1 MPKRESALIA
11 LFHVRRRPLYCKQL
25 RASLFGLSGWALE
38 YFPPSPATACH
49 KGTSVAD
56 NTEVA
61 TVFFVSL
68 RVSHKLFS
76 MQASFLS
83 PPPHFLE
90 ALFFLSSAVP
100 LSGPY
105 WEDRDRHSAQPKV
118 CLPVWSA
125 LLWNKSALTLP
136 THSNPPPQTSP
147 QQTPTFSLNSLFL
160 RYLLSPLPFND
171 KAFTSKDHPLFC
183 TVGTFL
189 IFITSN
195 DYCCLS
201 CASELNEKKQ
211 QRTCPR
217 KLKAKYSC
225 TTYFI
230 LKDILNNDFVVT
242 HWPVNWM

>member
-1 MPKRESALIA
+1 MPKRKSALIA

-125 LLWNKSALTLP
+125 LVWNKSALTLP
-136 THSNPPPQTSP
+136 THSKPPQHKSTTDSHILP
-147 QQTPTFSLNSLFL
+147 KLP
-160 RYLLSPLPFND
+160 LSPLSPI
-171 KAFTSKDHPLFC
+171 S
-183 TVGTFL
+183 
-189 IFITSN
+189 
-195 DYCCLS
+195 
-201 CASELNEKKQ
+201 
-211 QRTCPR
+211 
-217 KLKAKYSC
+217 
-225 TTYFI
+225 
-230 LKDILNNDFVVT
+230 FVF
-242 HWPVNWM
+242 

>member
-49 KGTSVAD
+49 KGTSVTA

-136 THSNPPPQTSP
+136 THSKTPPNESTTDSHILPKLP
-147 QQTPTFSLNSLFL
+147 
-160 RYLLSPLPFND
+160 LSPLFPISF
-171 KAFTSKDHPLFC
+171 
-183 TVGTFL
+183 
-189 IFITSN
+189 IF
-195 DYCCLS
+195 
-201 CASELNEKKQ
+201 
-211 QRTCPR
+211 
-217 KLKAKYSC
+217 
-225 TTYFI
+225 
-230 LKDILNNDFVVT
+230 
-242 HWPVNWM
+242 

>member
-1 MPKRESALIA
+1 MPQRNLCGRQHWSGHCLFRESQGVSQTF
-11 LFHVRRRPLYCKQL
+11 FHASFFSFTPSPFFRGPFFPLLCCSSQWPLLRGQRQTLRPAK
-25 RASLFGLSGWALE
+25 GLSASMVSFALE
-38 YFPPSPATACH
+38 QKRTDAAHT
-49 KGTSVAD
+49 
-56 NTEVA
+56 
-61 TVFFVSL
+61 
-68 RVSHKLFS
+68 
-76 MQASFLS
+76 Q
-83 PPPHFLE
+83 
-90 ALFFLSSAVP
+90 
-100 LSGPY
+100 
-105 WEDRDRHSAQPKV
+105 Q
-118 CLPVWSA
+118 
-125 LLWNKSALTLP
+125 
-136 THSNPPPQTSP
+136 PPPQTSP

>member
-49 KGTSVAD
+49 KGSSVAD

-90 ALFFLSSAVP
+90 ALIFLSSAVP

-125 LLWNKSALTLP
+125 WSGTKAHWRCPHTA
-136 THSNPPPQTSP
+136 NPPKQVHNRLPHSPQTPS
-147 QQTPTFSLNSLFL
+147 FSVIY
-160 RYLLSPLPFND
+160 YLLRLLMTKHSLQ
-171 KAFTSKDHPLFC
+171 K
-183 TVGTFL
+183 
-189 IFITSN
+189 
-195 DYCCLS
+195 
-201 CASELNEKKQ
+201 
-211 QRTCPR
+211 
-217 KLKAKYSC
+217 
-225 TTYFI
+225 I
-230 LKDILNNDFVVT
+230 LLCFVQLV
-242 HWPVNWM
+242 HC

>member
-38 YFPPSPATACH
+38 YFPPSPATARH

-68 RVSHKLFS
+68 RVSHKPLFH
-76 MQASFLS
+76 ASFFSFTPS
-83 PPPHFLE
+83 PCFRGP
-90 ALFFLSSAVP
+90 FFLSSAVP

-125 LLWNKSALTLP
+125 LVWNKSTLTLP
-136 THSNPPPQTSP
+136 THSNPSQTCP
-147 QQTPTFSLNSLFL
+147 QQTPTFSPIALFPC
-160 RYLLSPLPFND
+160 YLISP
-171 KAFTSKDHPLFC
+171 SKRL
-183 TVGTFL
+183 L
-189 IFITSN
+189 
-195 DYCCLS
+195 
-201 CASELNEKKQ
+201 EKVLH
-211 QRTCPR
+211 C
-217 KLKAKYSC
+217 
-225 TTYFI
+225 
-230 LKDILNNDFVVT
+230 FVQ
-242 HWPVNWM
+242 

>member
-25 RASLFGLSGWALE
+25 RASLFCLSGWALE

-49 KGTSVAD
+49 KGTSVAN

-125 LLWNKSALTLP
+125 LVWNKSALTLP
-136 THSNPPPQTSP
+136 THSNPPPPPKQVHNRLPHSP
-147 QQTPTFSLNSLFL
+147 QTPSFSLIS
-160 RYLLSPLPFND
+160 YLLRLLMTKHSLQRF
-171 KAFTSKDHPLFC
+171 
-183 TVGTFL
+183 FL
-189 IFITSN
+189 V
-195 DYCCLS
+195 L
-201 CASELNEKKQ
+201 
-211 QRTCPR
+211 
-217 KLKAKYSC
+217 YSWYIANLDRFKC
-225 TTYFI
+225 MLI
-230 LKDILNNDFVVT
+230 AV
-242 HWPVNWM
+242 

>member
-11 LFHVRRRPLYCKQL
+11 LFHVRWRPLYCKQL

-49 KGTSVAD
+49 KETSVAD

-125 LLWNKSALTLP
+125 LVWNKSALTLP
-136 THSNPPPQTSP
+136 THSKTPPNKSTTDSHILPKLP
-147 QQTPTFSLNSLFL
+147 
-160 RYLLSPLPFND
+160 LSPLSPISFRLLMT
-171 KAFTSKDHPLFC
+171 KHLLQK
-183 TVGTFL
+183 
-189 IFITSN
+189 
-195 DYCCLS
+195 
-201 CASELNEKKQ
+201 
-211 QRTCPR
+211 
-217 KLKAKYSC
+217 
-225 TTYFI
+225 I
-230 LKDILNNDFVVT
+230 LLCFVQLVRCKP
-242 HWPVNWM
+242 WPY

>member
-83 PPPHFLE
+83 PPSPFFRG
-90 ALFFLSSAVP
+90 LFFSSSPLLFLSVAPTERTETDTPPSQRFVCQYGQLWSGTKAHWRCPHTATPPSP
-100 LSGPY
+100 L
-105 WEDRDRHSAQPKV
+105 
-118 CLPVWSA
+118 
-125 LLWNKSALTLP
+125 LTLP
-136 THSNPPPQTSP
+136 KTSP
-147 QQTPTFSLNSLFL
+147 QQTPTFSLNSLVL
-160 RYLLSPLPFND
+160 RYRLFPSSFNH
-171 KAFTSKDHPLFC
+171 KAFTSKIPLC
-183 TVGTFL
+183 
-189 IFITSN
+189 
-195 DYCCLS
+195 
-201 CASELNEKKQ
+201 
-211 QRTCPR
+211 
-217 KLKAKYSC
+217 
-225 TTYFI
+225 
-230 LKDILNNDFVVT
+230 FVQLL
-242 HWPVNWM
+242 HR